1 MSLGKHE
8 QEAITRARALL
19 EAADIWDPEGDLNS
33 LIDRFI
39 VRSDKQRA
47 LDEFT
52 LAVRERCSRIPLGHI
67 LGTVEFDKLPLVI
80 GSGVF
85 IPRPHSIVIHKWL
98 RDTEFAAGTRVL
110 DLCAGSGA
118 IGLAIARRRPDLNV
132 TCVEFEE
139 VAFNYLK
146 RNINRLST
154 KKVHINALQ
163 ADVRDRNE
171 FAHLTHK
178 VGLIVANPPYVP
190 QHIKLQPEWSD
201 HHPTTAVYS
210 GTDGLELTRQI
221 TALAITL
228 LTPEGWL
235 VIEHGE
241 DQANAIRDLFE
252 KHQLT
257 EVRTVIDRDASDI
270 TGRSVMT
277 VGRLLNNVR

>member
-1 MSLGKHE
+1 MSLGKYE
-8 QEAITRARALL
+8 EEAIILARAQL

-33 LIDRFI
+33 LVDRFI

-47 LDEFT
+47 LNEFT
-52 LAVRERCSRIPLGHI
+52 LAVSERCSRIPLGHI
-67 LGTVEFDKLPLVI
+67 LGTVEFDELQLVI

-98 RDTEFAAGTRVL
+98 DGTELATGTRVL

-139 VAFNYLK
+139 VAFSYLK

-154 KKVHINALQ
+154 KQMHIDALQ
-163 ADVRDRNE
+163 ADVRDKNA
-171 FAHLTHK
+171 FAHLSHK

-190 QHIKLQPEWSD
+190 QHIQLQPEWSE

-210 GTDGLELTRQI
+210 GTDGLDLTRQI
-221 TALAITL
+221 TALAIML
-228 LTPEGWL
+228 LTPDGWL

-252 KHQLT
+252 KYQLT